1 MRGVYPAVKALI
13 FLAAASGALT
23 PGAARADTA
32 EAATTPIFSE
42 SDAAPEPA
50 IFSSAEP
57 TPAPE
62 FHPVAPAAPGASV
75 SAAAPA
81 TAPAVAGPADRK
93 PAAMPEIPAHLLP
106 PVPRSYGPLELPPR
120 MLPRVK
126 FWVKVYAYIFSWEFA
141 VHDTKYPQL
150 TYSVFDTKRKPK
162 GALAAEKS
170 RVLNVLRA
178 LKKKAPLVAEGRLS
192 VDKLTAEE
200 AKIYKVFESEG
211 LLAEIPAAANE
222 KRIRGQAGLRDSLED
237 SIFVSGRYL
246 PRMEKVFERFGLP
259 VEIAY
264 LPFVESGF
272 NKRAVSKV
280 GASGIWQ
287 FMPYTGKLYLRVDEV
302 VDERNDPMRAAEAAA
317 RLMSQNHAM
326 LEEWPLAITAYNHG
340 PMGIARA
347 VKEVGSRD
355 LADIIDKYEGKSFG
369 FASQN
374 FYACLLAAMHVAK
387 NSGIYLGE
395 IPRAR
400 KLEFDEFVMPN
411 FMALSVFLEKTGID
425 EPLFRELNM
434 ALTREVYEGRKY
446 IPVGYTV
453 RIPTEFRDDFL
464 ARYEAI
470 PAEFKHAQQKGGES
484 YGPPSPAAGDPD
496 LAH

>member
-1 MRGVYPAVKALI
+1 MRGVYPAAKALI
-13 FLAAASGALT
+13 LLAVYAGSGLAPSYARAEVASAATVPELGDARVSDHPIAVPTVPEFTPGSVASGVGLS
-23 PGAARADTA
+23 PGAEARV
-32 EAATTPIFSE
+32 
-42 SDAAPEPA
+42 PA
-50 IFSSAEP
+50 SA
-57 TPAPE
+57 
-62 FHPVAPAAPGASV
+62 
-75 SAAAPA
+75 
-81 TAPAVAGPADRK
+81 
-93 PAAMPEIPAHLLP
+93 PEIPAHLLP
-106 PVPRSYGPLELPPR
+106 PVPHSYGPLELPPR

-126 FWVKVYAYIFSWEFA
+126 FWVKIYAYTFSWEYA

-150 TYSVFDTKRKPK
+150 VYSVFDTKGKPK
-162 GALAAEKS
+162 GALAAEKA
-170 RVLNVLRA
+170 RVLNLLRV
-178 LKKKAPLVAEGRLS
+178 LKKKAPLVMDGRLALE
-192 VDKLTAEE
+192 KLPSEE
-200 AKIYKVFESEG
+200 ARLYKLFETEG
-211 LLAEIPAAANE
+211 LLAEIENAAFE

-259 VEIAY
+259 IEIAY

-287 FMPYTGKLYLRVDEV
+287 FMPYTGKLYLRVDDV

-347 VKEVGSRD
+347 VKEVGSRE
-355 LADIIDKYEGKSFG
+355 LPDIIDRYEGKSFG

-387 NSGIYLGE
+387 NSAIYLGE

-400 KLEFDEFVMPN
+400 KLEFDEFVMPH
-411 FMALSVFLEKTGID
+411 FMDLSVFLTKMGID

-434 ALTREVYEGRKY
+434 ALTKEVYEGRKY
-446 IPVGYTV
+446 VPVGYTV
-453 RIPTEFRDDFL
+453 RVPTEFREDFL
-464 ARYEAI
+464 SRYEAI
-470 PAEFKHAQQKGGES
+470 PAEFKHSQQKGGEMF
-484 YGPPSPAAGDPD
+484 GPPAPAAADPD
-496 LAH
+496 LVD